1 MTIQLTET
9 KNEDIILISF
19 YANGE

>member
-1 MTIQLTET
+1 MTIQLTGT